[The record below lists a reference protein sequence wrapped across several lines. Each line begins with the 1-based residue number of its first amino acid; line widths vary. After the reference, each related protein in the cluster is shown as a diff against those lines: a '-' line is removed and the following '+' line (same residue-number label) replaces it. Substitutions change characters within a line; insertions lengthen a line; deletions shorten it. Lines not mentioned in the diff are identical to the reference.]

1 VKIFIKKTKGKM
13 SQKKVLITNF
23 TSLSIVQI
31 AGYVL
36 PLVYL
41 PYLVRIIGPD
51 KFGVIAF
58 AQAIVIYFDLIT
70 NLGTNL
76 YAPREIAISKGDN
89 IKISNLASNI
99 LFLKII
105 FLLLAIFAYSVV
117 LYIVPKFRVEKIL
130 FMFTGGFLVTS
141 ALSPVWFFQ
150 GIEKMANIAIA
161 NLLSRVLGVFLIFT
175 VIRRTSDYIYVPLIN
190 VLAQILGLFF
200 MYYIIFTKEK
210 IKIVRPNISLIKK
223 IAKESLPLFISNI
236 SISIYTGIN
245 TVILGFLTN
254 NTIVGYY
261 SAAEKIV
268 RAGLSIMGQFGV
280 VFYPHISKMISISKE
295 KAIASIKKAFV
306 VTMLFAIPATIF
318 IFFNADEIVR
328 LIFGSKFSLSV
339 VPMKI
344 LSFLFIIIGL
354 SNVFGMQILLPFG
367 KRKELMKPII
377 TAGIVNLA
385 LIFYLVPILKQNGA
399 AIAWV
404 GSEIWVT
411 SWMFFEAKKLIM
423 SLVSQKILLNFISL
437 TICLIA
443 SIFITNYIGVNLIL
457 TGVIYVFVYGFLLI
471 ILKLIDIKN
480 KTVFI

>member
-1 VKIFIKKTKGKM
+1 M

-105 FLLLAIFAYSVV
+105 FLLLAIFAYSVF

-130 FMFTGGFLVTS
+130 FMFTEGFLVTS

-295 KAIASIKKAFV
+295 KAIMSVKKAFV

-318 IFFNADEIVR
+318 ILFNADAIVK
-328 LIFGSKFSLSV
+328 LLFGNKFSLSI
-339 VPMKI
+339 VPMQI

-399 AIAWV
+399 ALAWLI
-404 GSEIWVT
+404 SEVWVT
-411 SWMFFEAKKLIM
+411 FWMYLEIKKLKVFLINKNTLLKFVG
-423 SLVSQKILLNFISL
+423 LVCFLFIFNFINKCIGFNL
-437 TICLIA
+437 FLNGIIY
-443 SIFITNYIGVNLIL
+443 IFI
-457 TGVIYVFVYGFLLI
+457 YGFLLI
-471 ILKLIDIKN
+471 GLKLIDIKN
-480 KTVFI
+480 KTVLTQ